1 MKKGL
6 LLIAALATLATAG
19 CGFMGGCKDKDGKPC
34 KTEAKKTEKPKDA
47 KDVETAMASAD

>member
-34 KTEAKKTEKPKDA
+34 KTEAKKAEKPKA
-47 KDVETAMASAD
+47 ADVETAMASAD